1 LVPGLRQKLFY
12 NSSKGQNA
20 RVAATDAKEFAMG
33 VEGGWWNDAEKR
45 RARELLPIIQ
55 EVLQK
60 A

>member
-1 LVPGLRQKLFY
+1 
-12 NSSKGQNA
+12 
-20 RVAATDAKEFAMG
+20 MG